1 MSDIRQLENRI
12 KNLEYYTS
20 LSLLETNTANLFVP
34 DSNGLNRFKSGFFVD
49 NFTSTLAQENDVEI
63 KNSIDPVYKELRP
76 KHYTNSIDLIP
87 GPVENIDPTED
98 LAFSS
103 IEGINVRK
111 TGDII
116 TLDYA
121 EVEWLKQSFATRS
134 ESVTPFLISFW
145 QGTLELTPAS
155 DTWVDTVRLE
165 AKIINAEGNYAE
177 SLATA
182 ARTLNVDPQTG
193 FAPTVWNSW
202 VQNWT
207 GQEIVNTTRTRT
219 ETSRSVRGVGGWA
232 NGGSGGPAAW
242 VETTTDTTALENLRR
257 GREKLAAM
265 KKAGVVLFAL
275 LALIGVSVLA
285 ADTLITGY
293 DTTTG
298 VGTFKV
304 VSDGTHS
311 TLTVDK
317 IVASNATGLT
327 NVTAATALTMQRQT
341 VASVTNVVLT
351 LQRGDVVYGDVT
363 NSLLTNVVITVQS
376 APVAAVT
383 NATAATTLTVEF

>member
-1 MSDIRQLENRI
+1 
-12 KNLEYYTS
+12 
-20 LSLLETNTANLFVP
+20 
-34 DSNGLNRFKSGFFVD
+34 
-49 NFTSTLAQENDVEI
+49 
-63 KNSIDPVYKELRP
+63 
-76 KHYTNSIDLIP
+76 
-87 GPVENIDPTED
+87 
-98 LAFSS
+98 
-103 IEGINVRK
+103 
-111 TGDII
+111 
-116 TLDYA
+116 
-121 EVEWLKQSFATRS
+121 
-134 ESVTPFLISFW
+134 
-145 QGTLELTPAS
+145 
-155 DTWVDTVRLE
+155 
-165 AKIINAEGNYAE
+165 
-177 SLATA
+177 
-182 ARTLNVDPQTG
+182 
-193 FAPTVWNSW
+193 
-202 VQNWT
+202 
-207 GQEIVNTTRTRT
+207 
-219 ETSRSVRGVGGWA
+219 
-232 NGGSGGPAAW
+232 
-242 VETTTDTTALENLRR
+242 
-257 GREKLAAM
+257 M